1 MLCEKCKAD
10 VPEEEMFQ
18 FGGQKLCEDC
28 YIEIMSRPKPCDPG
42 AVSAAKAARE
52 LQGHKGTKGLTP
64 IQKKIYDYL
73 KKKGSVQREELAE
86 YMNMTLDE
94 LQGHFAVLRHC
105 ELARGFKED
114 NKYYFT
120 LMDN

>member
-18 FGGQKLCEDC
+18 FGGEKLCEDC
-28 YIEIMSRPKPCDPG
+28 YIETQSRPKPCDPG

-52 LQGHKGTKGLTP
+52 LQGHKGTAGLTP
-64 IQKKIYDYL
+64 LQKRIYNLLKEKGKITGKEMVAML
-73 KKKGSVQREELAE
+73 GITPE
-86 YMNMTLDE
+86 E
-94 LQGHFAVLRHC
+94 LQGQFAVLRHC

-114 NKYYFT
+114 NKIYFT
-120 LMDN
+120 LM